1 MFQAEVTP
9 LPQRE
14 RDEEHARSFELATE
28 VIKR

>member
-14 RDEEHARSFELATE
+14 RDEEHAHSLKLATE